1 MTRHAIKIEQIIFDT
16 TLKEAIKYNNTV
28 LHTFSS
34 LSESLSEPP
43 GSDPAPDSRLP
54 VPELVALRPSLTT
67 SMSDVRAL
75 VFFHE

>member
-1 MTRHAIKIEQIIFDT
+1 MLQAMKHKMQAT
-16 TLKEAIKYNNTV
+16 
-28 LHTFSS
+28 HTFSS

-67 SMSDVRAL
+67 SINEVRAL